1 MFDLQRI
8 TYKIIAALLKVSGL
22 IPRKMSFKLGNFIG
36 QILFFADK
44 KHREIALKN
53 LTRSF
58 GREKSPYE
66 IKKLA
71 RRVFK
76 NFGQIIF
83 EIGWSLRLNS
93 KDFDRCFCVKGL
105 SHYKTAQEKHKGI
118 LFLTAH
124 IGNWELMPIIGAMID
139 CPVNIVY
146 RRLDFLP
153 LNNILIKIRTR
164 FGAKLIP
171 TAHSMRKILNCL
183 KLGQSVVVLMDQN
196 VDWYEGVFVDF
207 FGHRACTNKGLALLA
222 LKTEAP
228 VVPVF
233 LVREGPGFIVEFG
246 PQIPL
251 VKTEDKIKDV
261 EANTLQYNRVIES
274 VVRQYP
280 DQWFW
285 VHQRWKTKPF
295 APWPGEI

>member
-1 MFDLQRI
+1 AYRVI
-8 TYKIIAALLKVSGL
+8 KILFNLIGL
-22 IPRKMSFKLGNFIG
+22 IPRKLAFTLGNLFG
-36 QILFFADK
+36 KILFLANK
-44 KHREIALKN
+44 KHRNIAIEN

-66 IKKLA
+66 IKSLV
-71 RRVFK
+71 RRVFE
-76 NFGQIIF
+76 NLGRILF
-83 EIGWSLRLNS
+83 ETAWSFRLKG
-93 KDFDRCFCVKGL
+93 KDFDKYFHIKGL
-105 SHYKTAQEKHKGI
+105 PHYKAALKQHKGI

-124 IGNWELMPIIGAMID
+124 IGNWELLPIIGTMID

-146 RRLDFLP
+146 RPLDFLP
-153 LNNILIKIRTR
+153 LNDIFIKIRTR

-233 LVREGPGFIVEFG
+233 LVREGPGFRVEFG

-251 VKTEDKIKDV
+251 VKTGNKIKDV
-261 EANTLQYNRVIES
+261 EANTLRYNRVIES
-274 VVRQYP
+274 VIRQYP

-295 APWPGEI
+295 APWPRKI